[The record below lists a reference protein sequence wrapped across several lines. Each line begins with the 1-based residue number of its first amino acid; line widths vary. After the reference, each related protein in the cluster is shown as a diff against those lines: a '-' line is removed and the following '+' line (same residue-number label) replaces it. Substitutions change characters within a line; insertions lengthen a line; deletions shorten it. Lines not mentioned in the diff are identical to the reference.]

1 MFAID
6 NPHSCW
12 ISTGFSKW
20 ILSPVGSPR
29 TPVAMAAMAA
39 MAETGATGATGEL
52 TGELI
57 AAIGKAAP
65 PDAVSDMWLCKWVT
79 SKRI

>member
-1 MFAID
+1 M
-6 NPHSCW
+6 
-12 ISTGFSKW
+12 
-20 ILSPVGSPR
+20 
-29 TPVAMAAMAA
+29 AMAA
-39 MAETGATGATGEL
+39 MAETGATGATGELIGEL

>member
-1 MFAID
+1 MA
-6 NPHSCW
+6 
-12 ISTGFSKW
+12 T
-20 ILSPVGSPR
+20 
-29 TPVAMAAMAA
+29 MAAMAA
-39 MAETGATGATGEL
+39 MAETGATGATGELIGEL